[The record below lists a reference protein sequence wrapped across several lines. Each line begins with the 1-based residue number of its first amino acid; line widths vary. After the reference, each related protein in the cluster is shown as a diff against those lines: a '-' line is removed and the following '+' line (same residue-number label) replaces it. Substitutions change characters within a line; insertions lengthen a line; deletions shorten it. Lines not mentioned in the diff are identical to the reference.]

1 MAALPRPEVILTH
14 ESDLDGLLSG
24 LLLKRLSRTLFD
36 TDVRLEA
43 HHYNTWKQRIL
54 RERSAWVSDFSFE
67 TRMDRTDWLVID
79 HHATETPAKQAQLIH
94 DLRKSASLLCYELC
108 CAHGLANPDLD
119 RLVRLS
125 NAADLFLVEEPDFEV
140 ANDYANLVKVY
151 GFWNIHELIEGNP
164 ERLLDHPLLEVMAVK
179 RRVEDPLGYAWSRK
193 HVVEITTA
201 IGFVDNIVGN
211 TNSIVHRLLKE
222 QATPYSVLLTL
233 FVKSNRTVIA
243 SFRSST
249 GEALRV
255 AQQFQG
261 GGHANASGASL
272 PRTVTSAEDAI
283 LYLRKALAPTPQ
295 PGGALTSLEQA
306 FASAEA
312 KP

>member
-1 MAALPRPEVILTH
+1 MAALTRPEVILTH

-24 LLLKRLSRTLFD
+24 LLLRRLARALFGGD
-36 TDVRLEA
+36 TRLEA
-43 HHYNTWKQRIL
+43 HHYTTWKQRIL

-67 TRMDRTDWLVID
+67 PRLDRPDWMVID

-94 DLRKSASLLCYELC
+94 DLGKSASLLCYELC
-108 CAHGLANPDLD
+108 CAHGLGKPELD

-140 ANDYANLVKVY
+140 ASDYANLVKVY

-164 ERLLDHPLLEVMAVK
+164 ERLLDHPLLEVMNVK
-179 RRVEDPLGYAWSRK
+179 RRVEDPLGFEWSRK
-193 HVVEITTA
+193 HVVEITPG
-201 IGFVDNIVGN
+201 IGFVDSVVGN

-222 QATPYSVLLTL
+222 QVTPYTVLVTL

-243 SFRSST
+243 SFRSSN

-255 AQQFQG
+255 AQKFQG

-272 PRTVTSAEDAI
+272 PRSVTSPEDAI
-283 LYLRKALAPTPQ
+283 LFLRKALVPAPL
-295 PGGALTSLEQA
+295 PGGALTSLEMA
-306 FASAEA
+306 FASAGA